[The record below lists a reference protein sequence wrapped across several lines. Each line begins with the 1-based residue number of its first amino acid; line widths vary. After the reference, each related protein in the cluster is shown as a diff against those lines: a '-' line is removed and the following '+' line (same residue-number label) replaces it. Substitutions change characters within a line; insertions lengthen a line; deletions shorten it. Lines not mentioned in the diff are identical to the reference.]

1 MEHFTMMIA
10 PGLVIVMALV
20 SLFIY
25 AGVYKDPVD

>member
-20 SLFIY
+20 FLFIY